1 MILAILYATLPWWL
15 PKRYLAGRIAE
26 ELASQ
31 LGLPVKIGRLDL
43 SWRDGVS
50 IDGLRIA
57 CGGEFGGGDMV
68 VVGSLR
74 CEFSPIGL
82 WLQGRVEW
90 AEVSDAQLRVVIN
103 EDGQL
108 NLAVLERLKL
118 GCPPEHLMIRRGRV
132 TIQLP
137 RHDRLL
143 HLDVADL
150 QYGSG
155 GLQSVGRITMSAVL
169 KQSGRRAPVTL
180 LASAGGSSRAV
191 AATCSFR
198 FADVDIAQLNLPLLL
213 GLPLEQLN
221 GRGSG
226 RLDCRVSESGV
237 VDEFSFVLAVDGL
250 DARPRGPLTL
260 PVIEQAEVALAA
272 AYDPLTQRADIHT
285 LRLRLPGINLLG
297 KGKMHVDVFGGGW
310 EGLHSLEVT
319 GTVNP
324 SMAAALLSRQLPGGL
339 ALDGDVQVRVRLRV
353 DESQLSANVVLD
365 ATAVPVRAGNRLVK
379 PAGRTLAA
387 ELTGSLEKRTGQFTA
402 EKAEFRIGSNHFH
415 GSGAMQKV
423 RQFVGEMASA
433 GGAVSVETM
442 LKKLTELDWHGHWE
456 IAELESLR
464 DLVGGGLLD
473 ACNWMAESSV
483 SGSSS
488 RAGRSGCGVFVSR
501 QGLTCRWVGGS
512 SSRRIRRCAWSWPG

>member
-15 PKRYLAGRIAE
+15 PKRYLAGRIAA

-31 LGLPVKIGRLDL
+31 LGLPVKIDRLDL

-82 WLQGRVEW
+82 WLHGRVEW

-108 NLAVLERLKL
+108 NLAVLERLEL

-150 QYGSG
+150 QFRSG

-180 LASAGGSSRAV
+180 LASAGGSSRPV

-237 VDEFSFVLAVDGL
+237 VDEFSFVLAVD
-250 DARPRGPLTL
+250 D
-260 PVIEQAEVALAA
+260 
-272 AYDPLTQRADIHT
+272 
-285 LRLRLPGINLLG
+285 
-297 KGKMHVDVFGGGW
+297 
-310 EGLHSLEVT
+310 
-319 GTVNP
+319 
-324 SMAAALLSRQLPGGL
+324 
-339 ALDGDVQVRVRLRV
+339 
-353 DESQLSANVVLD
+353 LD
-365 ATAVPVRAGNRLVK
+365 ATGGVVQLWWQPDWRTEQNIPASGTFVRK
-379 PAGRTLAA
+379 
-387 ELTGSLEKRTGQFTA
+387 
-402 EKAEFRIGSNHFH
+402 
-415 GSGAMQKV
+415 
-423 RQFVGEMASA
+423 
-433 GGAVSVETM
+433 
-442 LKKLTELDWHGHWE
+442 
-456 IAELESLR
+456 
-464 DLVGGGLLD
+464 
-473 ACNWMAESSV
+473 
-483 SGSSS
+483 
-488 RAGRSGCGVFVSR
+488 
-501 QGLTCRWVGGS
+501 
-512 SSRRIRRCAWSWPG
+512 